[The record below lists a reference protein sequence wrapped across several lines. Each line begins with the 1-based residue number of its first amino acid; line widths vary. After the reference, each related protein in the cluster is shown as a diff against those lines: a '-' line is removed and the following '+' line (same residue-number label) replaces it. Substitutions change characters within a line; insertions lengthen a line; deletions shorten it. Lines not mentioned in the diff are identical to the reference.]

1 VGHVGR
7 DARSVPVLTR
17 VDSAVSPRLFTFDI
31 FGTVV
36 DWREGLLSAV
46 RSNRGKGGTEEF
58 QAMIDAQAEAE
69 RASYRPYADL
79 VADSIRT
86 VLGMSP
92 ARARA
97 IGQGAGEWPLF
108 PDARDGLRRLLR
120 IAPCIA
126 MTNSDA
132 HHGIA
137 VQRQLG
143 FRLSDWICAEE
154 VRRYKPDIA
163 FWHAARA
170 RSGVEFGPHWWH
182 VSAYADYDL
191 ETASRLGL
199 SVVFVERP
207 HSVASY
213 APRRARDLR
222 ELAAW
227 VERLS
232 EESPTS
238 AP

>member
-1 VGHVGR
+1 V
-7 DARSVPVLTR
+7 DAT
-17 VDSAVSPRLFTFDI
+17 AKPRLFTFDI
-31 FGTVV
+31 FGTIL
-36 DWREGLLSAV
+36 DWREGLLAAV
-46 RSNRGKGGTEEF
+46 RANGGKAGPKEF
-58 QAMIDAQAEAE
+58 QAMIDAQAETE
-69 RASYRPYADL
+69 RGPYRPYAEI
-79 VADSIRT
+79 VAESLRK
-86 VLGMSP
+86 VLGMSR
-92 ARARA
+92 ARARSV
-97 IGQGAGEWPLF
+97 GEGAGEWPLF
-108 PDARDGLRRLLR
+108 PDSRDGLRRLLR

-132 HHGIA
+132 RHGVA

-143 FRLSDWICAEE
+143 FRLTDWISAEE

-199 SVVFVERP
+199 TVAFVERP
-207 HSVASY
+207 HSVAGH
-213 APRRARDLR
+213 AERRARDLR

-227 VERLS
+227 VARIP

-238 AP
+238 VP

>member
-1 VGHVGR
+1 M
-7 DARSVPVLTR
+7 TR
-17 VDSAVSPRLFTFDI
+17 VEPAERPRLFTFDI

-36 DWREGLLSAV
+36 DWREGLLAAV
-46 RSNRGKGGTEEF
+46 RANGGKAGPAEF
-58 QAMIDAQAEAE
+58 QAIIDHQADAE
-69 RASYRPYADL
+69 RASYRPYAEI
-79 VADSIRT
+79 VAESLKR
-86 VLGMSP
+86 VLRMSR

-97 IGQGAGEWPLF
+97 IGDGAGGWPLF

-120 IAPCIA
+120 MAPCVA

-132 HHGIA
+132 RHGSA

-143 FRLSDWICAEE
+143 FQLSDWICAEE
-154 VRRYKPDIA
+154 VRRYKPDVA

-170 RSGVEFGPHWWH
+170 RSGVPFGPHWWH

-207 HSVASY
+207 HSVPGY
-213 APRRARDLR
+213 ALRRARDLR

-227 VERLS
+227 VEHIS

-238 AP
+238 AL